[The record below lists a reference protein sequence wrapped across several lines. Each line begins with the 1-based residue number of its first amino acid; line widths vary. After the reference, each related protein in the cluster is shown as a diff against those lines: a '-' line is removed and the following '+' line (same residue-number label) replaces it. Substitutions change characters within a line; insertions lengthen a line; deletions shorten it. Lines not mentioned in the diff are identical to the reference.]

1 VVEILKDGRFLLKG
15 RVDSVVKIEG
25 KRVSFPEVES
35 RILQSGLAANVCVI
49 SLEDKR
55 QYLAAVIVFNNKGKE
70 RFNGLEKHEINTF
83 WREYLLQ
90 YFENTVIPKKWRYP
104 ETLPLDAQGKKK
116 KEDIELLFSG
126 ERGTSDALTSAGFGT
141 LDKEKIIER
150 TDNSVSLEFV
160 IPDSS
165 PYFDGHFPE
174 FHLLPAVAQAELVIR
189 FAARY
194 LGTGITIAEIKRVK
208 FTNFIRPGTSLLLK
222 LTKNEKNISFTL
234 SSPGGET
241 VYSLGTVITGNT

>member
-1 VVEILKDGRFLLKG
+1 MEDGRFLLKG

-25 KRVSFPEVES
+25 KRVSFPEMES
-35 RILQSGLAANVCVI
+35 RILQSGLAADVCVI
-49 SLEDKR
+49 FLEDRR

-90 YFENTVIPKKWRYP
+90 YFENIVIPKKWRYP

-116 KEDIELLFSG
+116 KDDIMLLFSG
-126 ERGTSDALTSAGFGT
+126 EKDTSAGFGA
-141 LDKEKIIER
+141 LDKEKVIEK
-150 TDNSVSLEFV
+150 TDHSVSLEFV

-174 FHLLPAVAQAELVIR
+174 FHLLPAVAQTELVIR
-189 FAARY
+189 FAARH
-194 LGTGITIAEIKRVK
+194 LGTGIKIAEIKRVK
-208 FTNFIRPGTSLLLK
+208 FTNFIRPGAPLLLK
-222 LTKNEKNISFTL
+222 LTKKEKNISFIL

-241 VYSLGTVITGNT
+241 VYSLGTVITGNS